1 MGATGARSD
10 VAQEIPVGL
19 HERIDIGGVRARA
32 LVAQRD
38 EVALALAQCRNGG
51 SIGGVV
57 IIKKGKGGKFSVDA
71 ETFGDPLWGNPY
83 CAGGGDFTMGGAALL
98 SANGRREWKQRL
110 TRRGHLLVMEEIE
123 PAREPGEERAQRDQ
137 CGANGSLDGTFFPV
151 RGPKPSYGDTIG
163 LEPRK

>member
-1 MGATGARSD
+1 M
-10 VAQEIPVGL
+10 GL
-19 HERIDIGGVRARA
+19 HERIDIGVRVRA
-32 LVAQRD
+32 LVALRD
-38 EVALALAQCRNGG
+38 ELALALAQCRNGG

-98 SANGRREWKQRL
+98 SANGRREWNQKL

-123 PAREPGEERAQRDQ
+123 PAREPGEERAQRDH
-137 CGANGSLDGTFFPV
+137 CGANGALDGTFSRFAA
-151 RGPKPSYGDTIG
+151 PSRATGIRSASSR
-163 LEPRK
+163 ENRPRQWRE